1 MFKSAVNRAIF
12 LALTIFCLVVACS
25 SPQATAPSAT
35 APSATTASSTA
46 PSTTGT
52 LAVSVSPWPGYSGD
66 YVAMAKD
73 FYKAEGVDVKE
84 SYFQAGSDADT
95 AFLAGRVDVDWT
107 TGAGLIQMAS
117 RDPSIKMIMQI
128 DTSNGSDG
136 ILGHNITKPQDLK
149 GKKVARE
156 NQLFENILLQSYLEK
171 GGLTLKDVTLI
182 DTPAAAAAA
191 AFIAN
196 RVDVAV
202 TYEPWLT
209 KAGKQGNGAVIFSTK
224 GTNIVTDVLVT
235 RTKVIQEHKP
245 ELLAYLKAVDKA
257 VKLVNSGDQD
267 AIKIVAKKLGVT
279 PEEAKQ
285 QISGVKIFDIAE
297 NQKVSFNSSNS
308 QNILNNLTFSAQVA
322 EQLKNTSKLVNG
334 KAVVDDSLIKS
345 L

>member
-12 LALTIFCLVVACS
+12 LALSIFCLVVACS
-25 SPQATAPSAT
+25 SPQATAPNST
-35 APSATTASSTA
+35 APSATNASSTA
-46 PSTTGT
+46 PSTIGT
-52 LAVSVSPWPGYSGD
+52 LAVAVSPWPGYSGD

-84 SYFQAGSDADT
+84 SYFQTGSDTDT
-95 AFLAGRVDVDWT
+95 AFLAGKVDVDWT

-136 ILGHNITKPQDLK
+136 ILGRNITKPQDLK

-156 NQLFENILLQSYLEK
+156 NVLFENILLQSYLEK
-171 GGLTLKDVTLI
+171 GGLTLKDVSLI

-202 TYEPWLT
+202 SYEPWLT
-209 KAGKQGNGAVIFSTK
+209 KASKQGNGAVIFSTK

-245 ELLAYLKAVDKA
+245 ELLAYLKALDKG
-257 VKLVNSGDQD
+257 VKLVNSGDQN
-267 AIKIVAKKLGVT
+267 AIQIVAKKLGVT

-285 QISGVKIFDIAE
+285 QISGVKIFDVAE

-308 QNILNNLTFSAQVA
+308 QNIFNNLTFSAQVA
-322 EQLKNTSKLVNG
+322 DQLKNTSKLVNG
-334 KAVVDDSLIKS
+334 KAVVDASLIKS